1 MCDPGSIF
9 CPTGGL
15 TDDND
20 ANSLEGFIDDQ
31 AWSEAEREHQK
42 ARHRRK
48 NRQAL
53 RPRAR
58 PLPIPPIVSHTIRQ
72 PEKFSCPHLPS
83 RGQIESF
90 EEKLV
95 AEFRSFTSL
104 GESAEAY
111 IRIVFAT
118 ARSCS
123 ALESTPEWEEKFESL
138 AVDQTAFV
146 IADEKMKCS
155 MQNLLSDQHL
165 SRWHLRSKARRE
177 LGLPAA
183 SARQLLFF
191 ILSFHHLGARLDEE
205 NALFPLMRLRD
216 TCIREPLKPAT
227 LPAFLTLWDRIMMQ
241 SSATQISEQELER
254 IFFQCVQHA
263 QHSDLQHEIRF
274 YRESPAH
281 MQGQPALR
289 RRIDKMIYI

>member
-1 MCDPGSIF
+1 MIAPGTQQQEVVQIVAFGSVILGVPLCF
-9 CPTGGL
+9 AHALGTPVVLAHTYATGTPAQATFIRNAAARHMPPPRHIQSHGGI

-104 GESAEAY
+104 GESAEAC
-111 IRIVFAT
+111 IRIVFAD
-118 ARSCS
+118 RK
-123 ALESTPEWEEKFESL
+123 STRLNSSHTRP
-138 AVDQTAFV
+138 
-146 IADEKMKCS
+146 
-155 MQNLLSDQHL
+155 
-165 SRWHLRSKARRE
+165 SRM
-177 LGLPAA
+177 P
-183 SARQLLFF
+183 
-191 ILSFHHLGARLDEE
+191 
-205 NALFPLMRLRD
+205 
-216 TCIREPLKPAT
+216 
-227 LPAFLTLWDRIMMQ
+227 
-241 SSATQISEQELER
+241 SSA
-254 IFFQCVQHA
+254 
-263 QHSDLQHEIRF
+263 
-274 YRESPAH
+274 
-281 MQGQPALR
+281 
-289 RRIDKMIYI
+289 